1 MARTK
6 LSLKQAHIHSAVVNA
21 AAAALAAA
29 TVSDASSRHDEKV
42 TSQNTMATNGEE
54 HLPMETD
61 GAGKA
66 GADSHEAN
74 TTFSRMDEGNLPAA
88 PFPAVPMS
96 TAMSSSAH
104 STGLAKPMV
113 AQAAEHIPLFEYSS
127 LYPNTPPPST
137 PLPPSILADAQKQL
151 ELVASLSLSMLRTAP
166 TNKRP
171 PPSPSPSTNSDDVE
185 EGRSKRVALTTDAE
199 REAAAVLSM
208 LSIATPRSGNYPL
221 NSQLPPSPG
230 VQSDS
235 PSSTAVAEINPKQ
248 AQLSHLGKREE
259 SSSQT
264 PRSRP
269 GFLSVADLLN
279 NDHPSSPSS
288 SGSDSLVAPPA
299 VLLPQSHL
307 SQTAPVPMQ
316 PYFTPSEQHHK
327 PCNNPLCPCS
337 RQPINEYRTI
347 SSNNS
352 SSHYVNNNL
361 HHRYSGPPVSSG
373 PSGPSGPSQ
382 PPLLPPLSRQY
393 PAIPRSSVVP
403 TNSDS
408 FERFLRV
415 TYPPIQLSRPAT
427 TSGPSPPP
435 SVHSAHSV
443 APQQHYRPQEQQFAP
458 RMPDPRVQIEKQSFH
473 YPNIRPPPPPL
484 APRVQQRMPPRP
496 LQPEPAYDVHHQ
508 QPPQPQQLP
517 VPHPTRGRPP
527 LLSNATFR
535 ASLSRNSSGARSS
548 EPQQPLPPPPPLPTS
563 RRGGRRGSGVRS
575 SSSIGNRVLPPLA
588 PAPPAP
594 VKRAD

>member
-29 TVSDASSRHDEKV
+29 TVSDASSRPDEEV
-42 TSQNTMATNGEE
+42 TSHNTGPSDGGGQQA
-54 HLPMETD
+54 METNE
-61 GAGKA
+61 AGKA
-66 GADSHEAN
+66 GADSREADIPI
-74 TTFSRMDEGNLPAA
+74 SRMDEDTPLAA
-88 PFPAVPMS
+88 AQLSGFPSS
-96 TAMSSSAH
+96 TASSSSVH
-104 STGLAKPMV
+104 STRLTPMV
-113 AQAAEHIPLFEYSS
+113 AQAAELIPLFEYSS

-137 PLPPSILADAQKQL
+137 PLPTSILADAQKQL

-171 PPSPSPSTNSDDVE
+171 PPSPSPSMNSDDVE
-185 EGRSKRVALTTDAE
+185 EGRTKRVALTTDAE

-208 LSIATPRSGNYPL
+208 LSIATPGSDNFPL
-221 NSQLPPSPG
+221 HSQLPPSPRG
-230 VQSDS
+230 QSDS
-235 PSSTAVAEINPKQ
+235 PSLTALDEISQKQ
-248 AQLSHLGKREE
+248 SYHPGKREE
-259 SSSQT
+259 SNSQT

-288 SGSDSLVAPPA
+288 SGSDSLVAPPP
-299 VLLPQSHL
+299 VLLPQSHQ
-307 SQTAPVPMQ
+307 SQPAPVPMQ

-327 PCNNPLCPCS
+327 HCNNPLCPCS
-337 RQPINEYRTI
+337 RQSMNEYRTI
-347 SSNNS
+347 SPNNNS
-352 SSHYVNNNL
+352 SHYGNSNL
-361 HHRYSGPPVSSG
+361 HHRYSVGPG

-415 TYPPIQLSRPAT
+415 TYPPIQLSRPAP

-435 SVHSAHSV
+435 SIHSV
-443 APQQHYRPQEQQFAP
+443 HAIAPQQHCRSQEQQYTP

-484 APRVQQRMPPRP
+484 APRPQQRMPPRT
-496 LQPEPAYDVHHQ
+496 LQPAPSYDVHHQ

-527 LLSNATFR
+527 LLSNASFR
-535 ASLSRNSSGARSS
+535 ASLSRNGTGAGSS
-548 EPQQPLPPPPPLPTS
+548 EPVQPLPPPPPLPG

-575 SSSIGNRVLPPLA
+575 SSSVGNRVLPPLA

-594 VKRAD
+594 VKRADS